1 MFAPGHAGSMLPSA
15 LPRVA
20 LIVIGAFTALSA
32 LAGAFAL
39 LAPGSAGVPLYV
51 LDGSIFSDFFWPA
64 LLLGVVIGG
73 TQLLAT
79 VTAIRRSSTWLLWST
94 VAGFAMV
101 IFVFVELAI
110 MRGFSILHGVYFAT
124 GLAQLA
130 LVLALL
136 GVVPGLVRTPLRES

>member
-1 MFAPGHAGSMLPSA
+1 MLPSA

-20 LIVIGAFTALSA
+20 LIVLGAFTALSA
-32 LAGAFAL
+32 IAGAIAL

-136 GVVPGLVRTPLRES
+136 GVVPGLVRTALAES